1 MKRTMARLGKTRRYK
16 LQNFPRR
23 RESIMGSLR
32 MPNLRGKALH
42 NSLFPA
48 LNQWGGAMLRRDGT
62 RAEQNRAQR
71 LIRKSNRT
79 PWRRPKPVYDSKGN
93 TK

>member
-16 LQNFPRR
+16 LQNFPQR

-32 MPNLRGKALH
+32 MPNLRGKVVH

-48 LNQWGGAMLRRDGT
+48 LDQWGGAMLRRDGM
-62 RAEQNRAQR
+62 RAETNRQR
-71 LIRKSNRT
+71 RLVEKAKRT
-79 PWRRPKPVYDSKGN
+79 PWRRPKPVRDSTGA
-93 TK
+93 TQ